1 VVTLPFSF
9 SRQEKPAALE
19 HTFAYLVRSDTTK
32 QASPAPRQPT
42 QDLSFRRPV
51 SCPRVCWA
59 VRGQELGQRLDDHP
73 ELVPRRAGSGDARRN
88 RLAGADDI
96 RQLLIE
102 GQQNGEF
109 CEFDRTSWP

>member
-1 VVTLPFSF
+1 M
-9 SRQEKPAALE
+9 
-19 HTFAYLVRSDTTK
+19 
-32 QASPAPRQPT
+32 
-42 QDLSFRRPV
+42 
-51 SCPRVCWA
+51 
-59 VRGQELGQRLDDHP
+59 RGQELGQRLDDHP

-109 CEFDRTSWP
+109 CEFDPHVMAVLVRQGIDAIGLEAAFDPEADLKAFAGELMAMFDRATRRES